1 MLGAASELLAYVIF
15 GVAFEKFGM
24 KMTFVLSFSISMVG
38 AVLILTI
45 GLQDQS
51 SLWFPVF
58 FMLTNCGICCAYN
71 LIIVANSTLFEVSRA
86 ATAFGTSTFMARLI
100 QSSSPLVSSLSQPTP
115 MYIFSGISIASALT
129 AILIRVPPKE

>member
-45 GLQDQS
+45 GLQD
-51 SLWFPVF
+51 
-58 FMLTNCGICCAYN
+58 
-71 LIIVANSTLFEVSRA
+71 
-86 ATAFGTSTFMARLI
+86 
-100 QSSSPLVSSLSQPTP
+100 
-115 MYIFSGISIASALT
+115 
-129 AILIRVPPKE
+129 